1 MKILFVIDEYDDT
14 LNATTVAARQLADE
28 LKRRGHTISFLS
40 TGVETSNKIILESRK
55 APAIAKKYLETNHI
69 TLAKPEIRSIRRAI
83 RGQDIV
89 HFFYPFKL
97 SEEGLDIA
105 NELGVSATCSFVI
118 QPENVTQNF
127 GFGNSKIVN
136 SIIYS
141 KFAKFYNRFKHISC
155 LSEHTKALL
164 EEHEYTSNIHV
175 IPNGI
180 TNSYHYRRVDKPERF
195 QERIVITMTG
205 NFSKE
210 RDQETLIHAV
220 KLSKYSKYIH
230 LILAGEGVEQEKYE
244 AELNKLHLQYTMN
257 HYPENDL
264 REILSYT
271 DIYVHSTLLEQE
283 TINCLQAISLG
294 NVPIIINNSEGMA
307 MRYALDERS
316 LYDKDNPQ
324 ELANKIDYWIE
335 HQTELSNMRNQYA
348 KLADK
353 YRIADEATLYEK
365 MFAESIKDQLKSSYM
380 ESVHQ
385 TKDLSDD

>member
-14 LNATTVAARQLADE
+14 LNVTTMAARKLADE
-28 LKRRGHTISFLS
+28 LKRRGHTVSFLS
-40 TGVETSNKIILESRK
+40 TGEDTPNKVVLETRK
-55 APAIAKKYLETNHI
+55 SPALVKKYLKTNHI
-69 TLAKPEIRSIRRAI
+69 TLAKPDIRSMRRAI

-97 SEEGLDIA
+97 SEEGLNLA
-105 NELGVSATCSFVI
+105 NELGVSTTCSFVV
-118 QPENVTQNF
+118 QPENVTQNL
-127 GFGNSKIVN
+127 GFGNSKLVN
-136 SIIYS
+136 SAIYS
-141 KFAKFYNRFKHISC
+141 RFAKFYNKFNHICC
-155 LSEHTKALL
+155 LSEHTKSLL

-175 IPNGI
+175 IPNGV
-180 TNSYHYRRVDKPERF
+180 TNSYHYRRIDKPERF

-210 RDQETLIHAV
+210 RDQETLINAV

-230 LILAGEGVEQEKYE
+230 LILAGEGPEQERYE

-257 HYPENDL
+257 HYAENDL

-271 DIYVHSTLLEQE
+271 DIYVHSTMLEQE
-283 TINCLQAISLG
+283 TVNCLEAIALG

-316 LYDKDNPQ
+316 LYEKDNSQ

-335 HQTELSNMRNQYA
+335 HWSELDNMRNKYA
-348 KLADK
+348 KVADK
-353 YRIADEATLYEK
+353 YRISDEATLYEK
-365 MFAESIKDQLKSSYM
+365 MFAESIKDKLIYYEKECRENY
-380 ESVHQ
+380 
-385 TKDLSDD
+385 K

>member
-14 LNATTVAARQLADE
+14 LNATTVAARQLAEE
-28 LKRRGHTISFLS
+28 LKRRGHTVSFLS
-40 TGVETSNKIILESRK
+40 TGEDTPNKVVLEARK
-55 APAIAKKYLETNHI
+55 TPAIAKKYFETNHI
-69 TLAKPEIRSIRRAI
+69 TLAKPDIRSMRRAI

-105 NELGVSATCSFVI
+105 NELGVSTTASFVV
-118 QPENVTQNF
+118 QPENLTQNL
-127 GFGNSKIVN
+127 GLGNSKIVN
-136 SIIYS
+136 NLIYS
-141 KFAKFYNRFKHISC
+141 KFAKFYNEFAHISC
-155 LSEHTKALL
+155 LSEHTKKLL
-164 EEHEYTSNIHV
+164 EEHEFTSNVHV
-175 IPNGI
+175 IPNGV
-180 TNSYHYRRVDKPERF
+180 TSSYHYRRVDKPERF
-195 QERIVITMTG
+195 QERIVITMSG

-210 RDQETLIHAV
+210 RDQETLINAV

-230 LILAGEGVEQEKYE
+230 LILAGEGVEQDKYE
-244 AELNKLHLQYTMN
+244 TELNKLHLQYTMN

-283 TINCLQAISLG
+283 TINCLEAIAMG

-335 HQTELSNMRNQYA
+335 HQTELSNMRNKYA
-348 KLADK
+348 KVADR
-353 YRIADEATLYEK
+353 YRIAEEATLYEK
-365 MFAESIKDQLKSSYM
+365 MFAESIKDKLKSSYLD
-380 ESVHQ
+380 SVHQ
-385 TKDLSDD
+385 STDKD